1 MFQGGLEMKLIDRK
15 WNPVLGKYENTW
27 LADDESGI
35 TADFDTESAEGSVI
49 LVISTEAT
57 WMKNTSG
64 KWQKSGTT
72 EVIA

>member
-1 MFQGGLEMKLIDRK
+1 MKLIERE
-15 WNPVLGKYENTW
+15 WNAILNAYTNVW

-35 TADFDTESAEGSVI
+35 TAEFDHDSAIGSTI
-49 LVISTEAT
+49 IVISTAST

-64 KWQKSGTT
+64 KWQKCGTT